1 MATSAAEIFVKSS
14 PQCSRMS
21 SLLAELIEKE
31 NLPAGNSVS
40 QTISS
45 RLGSRSWNCPVGELK
60 NRLTWWVLR
69 QKGAF
74 GPNQDRQESS
84 TKIQYT
90 VTSLPETFLIFKNIG
105 LMGNGEAMG
114 LSVINEE
121 TCLFFKLILAEILRN
136 ESITIH
142 CYLAARYMFHYVL
155 INENTTTPISMGSKN
170 KLLNTRTQT
179 LTQVADG
186 ISELKLFGE
195 RIGRDFPSRLR
206 PSRFGCQLRL

>member
-1 MATSAAEIFVKSS
+1 
-14 PQCSRMS
+14 MS

-40 QTISS
+40 QTISP

-69 QKGAF
+69 QKSAF

-90 VTSLPETFLIFKNIG
+90 VTSLPET
-105 LMGNGEAMG
+105 
-114 LSVINEE
+114 SVINEE
-121 TCLFFKLILAEILRN
+121 TCLFFKLILAKILRN
-136 ESITIH
+136 EWITIH
-142 CYLAARYMFHYVL
+142 WYLAARYMFHYVL

-195 RIGRDFPSRLR
+195 KIGRDFPSRLR
-206 PSRFGCQLRL
+206 PSRFAWQLRL